1 MNLGKELQ
9 AGWKKMLVMR
19 WHTRREEETW
29 LLVIWCFRMLTRSR
43 KWRVMKSVWKCVG
56 AFSSSSYACARA
68 HTDTQ
73 PHTNFKYS
81 LPFLF
86 VQDVLA
92 PWFPH
97 LIVLFCAHF
106 FYCSNYLIS
115 DYRRYRRWGFFCSS
129 SRVSFYSRKA
139 GRDSGFFSLG
149 HILRY
154 IGQKPA
160 SSSVFFFFLVS
171 LSPTSYCVW
180 CAQSLLSHLSITFQ
194 TNYVQMCCM
203 FD

>member
-1 MNLGKELQ
+1 MTY
-9 AGWKKMLVMR
+9 KKRGRDMAVSHLMFQDADTQQEMEGYEKCLEVCRRFQQQLVCM
-19 WHTRREEETW
+19 
-29 LLVIWCFRMLTRSR
+29 
-43 KWRVMKSVWKCVG
+43 
-56 AFSSSSYACARA
+56 CARTHR
-68 HTDTQ
+68 HTATQ

-115 DYRRYRRWGFFCSS
+115 DYRRYRRWGFFCRS

-180 CAQSLLSHLSITFQ
+180 CTQSLLSHLSITFQ